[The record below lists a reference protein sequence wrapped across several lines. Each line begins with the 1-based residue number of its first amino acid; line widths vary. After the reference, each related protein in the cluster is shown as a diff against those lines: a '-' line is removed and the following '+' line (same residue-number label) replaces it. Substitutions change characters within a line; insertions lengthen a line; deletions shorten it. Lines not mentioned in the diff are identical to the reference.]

1 MKLGFREGILYDDR
15 RLDWDAAG
23 PRPVRWSLWY
33 PAADNAQECEIQ
45 ERSWFRKAA
54 VARDAPI
61 RPSDRPYPLVLLSHG
76 TGGSAAGLEWLARRL
91 VDRGFTALG
100 VDHHGNTGSEPYR
113 PEGFAC
119 LWERAPDL
127 SLMLDRCRGWLG
139 HLAGRIDAD
148 RVFAVGFSAG
158 AYSVMLLLGAV
169 TQFSQFEPSRLK
181 PGGPRGPREF
191 PDLADHIP
199 SLLRTSDVFRESW
212 SRMSRSYRD
221 DRIAA
226 AVLCAP
232 GRSVLS
238 FGAESLKAVVAP
250 ALILVGDADKAA
262 PAEECSCW
270 LHERL
275 TRSALKIFG
284 GGLGHYVFVP
294 EGTGLGMAFAAELF
308 TDPPGIERGAVHD
321 EIAALSAALFHDGDG
336 GAIGRTKKAPFPGL

>member
-1 MKLGFREGILYDDR
+1 MNSETLFARAAMMKLGFREGVLYDEQR
-15 RLDWDAAG
+15 PDWDAAG

-33 PAADNAQECEIQ
+33 PAADHVQERHIQ

-61 RPSDRPYPLVLLSHG
+61 RTSNRPYPLVLLSHG

-91 VDRGFTALG
+91 VDHGFAALG

-113 PEGFAC
+113 AEGFAC

-127 SLMLDRCRGWLG
+127 SLMLDRCRDWLG
-139 HLAGRIDAD
+139 DLTGRIDTD
-148 RVFAVGFSAG
+148 RVFAAGFSAG

-169 TQFSQFEPSRLK
+169 AQFSQFEPSRLK

-191 PDLADHIP
+191 PELADHIP
-199 SLLRTSDVFRESW
+199 SLLRSSDVFRESW

-221 DRIAA
+221 DRIKSAL
-226 AVLCAP
+226 LCAP
-232 GRSVLS
+232 GRSVFCFS
-238 FGAESLKAVVAP
+238 EESLKTVEAP

-262 PAEECSCW
+262 PAEECSSW

-275 TRSALKIFG
+275 TRSALNIFG

-294 EGTGLGMAFAAELF
+294 EGTELGFAFAAELF
-308 TDPPGIERGAVHD
+308 TDPPGIERRAVHD
-321 EIAALSAALFHDGDG
+321 EIADLSAALFQAGDV
-336 GAIGRTKKAPFPGL
+336 RP

>member
-1 MKLGFREGILYDDR
+1 MKLGVREGVLYDEQR
-15 RLDWDAAG
+15 PDWDAAG

-33 PAADNAQECEIQ
+33 PATDDARECDIK

-61 RPSDRPYPLVLLSHG
+61 RPSNRPYPLVLLSHG

-91 VDRGFTALG
+91 VDRGFVALG

-113 PEGFAC
+113 AEGFAC
-119 LWERAPDL
+119 LWERASDL
-127 SLMLDRCRGWLG
+127 SFMLDRSGDWLSD
-139 HLAGRIDAD
+139 LASRIDAD
-148 RVFAVGFSAG
+148 RVFAAGFSAG

-199 SLLRTSDVFRESW
+199 SLLRTSGVFRQSW
-212 SRMSRSYRD
+212 SRMSRPYRD

-226 AVLCAP
+226 ALLCAP
-232 GRSVLS
+232 GRSVLG
-238 FGAESLKAVVAP
+238 FDEESLKTVEAP

-262 PAEECSCW
+262 PAEECSSW
-270 LHERL
+270 LHQRL

-294 EGTGLGMAFAAELF
+294 EGTGLGFAFAAELF
-308 TDPPGIERGAVHD
+308 TDPPGIERAAVHD
-321 EIAALSAALFHDGDG
+321 EIAELSVALFRSADV
-336 GAIGRTKKAPFPGL
+336 GARA